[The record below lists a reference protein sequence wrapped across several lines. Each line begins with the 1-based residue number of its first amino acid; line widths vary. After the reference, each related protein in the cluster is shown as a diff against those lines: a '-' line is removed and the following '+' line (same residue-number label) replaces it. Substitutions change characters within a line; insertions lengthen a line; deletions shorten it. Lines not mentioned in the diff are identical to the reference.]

1 MSPAL
6 ARSRPA
12 VAPGRRL
19 VMARLAIL
27 GTLLASLLTSPVAAQ
42 SALAWKFA
50 QGDVFFVQRD
60 IHNDQAL
67 TVKEKVLKAE
77 TQATWVFR
85 FEVQTAPAD
94 PVKDAA
100 VLVAKIHSVKFQH
113 VVGPTSIESKWLTRM
128 KGATFTLDVSRR
140 GRVVKLAGYDDFA
153 ALVAEK
159 KDDVVAVVRQ
169 IWPEALLKQEFDDM
183 LAVAPDQPVA
193 VGERWTESGTMV
205 LPPLGSFTTETRKAF
220 GEIDRAGH
228 IHMAGTIAGKYSP
241 PTAPAD
247 FFRVAGGDLKM
258 TKGTWESTFDRE
270 RGRMLRVE
278 KKIELSGRLV
288 VEMAGAS
295 LDAELVL
302 KNETTSKLLPREP

>member
-1 MSPAL
+1 
-6 ARSRPA
+6 
-12 VAPGRRL
+12 
-19 VMARLAIL
+19 MARLALL
-27 GTLLASLLTSPVAAQ
+27 GTLLASLLTSPVSAQ

-60 IHNDQAL
+60 IHNEQNL
-67 TVKEKVLKAE
+67 SVKEKVLKAE

-85 FEVQTAPAD
+85 FEVQTAAAD
-94 PVKDAA
+94 PAKDAA
-100 VLVAKIHSVKFQH
+100 VIQAKIHSVKFQH
-113 VVGPTSIESKWLTRM
+113 LVGPSSIESKWLTRM
-128 KGATFTLDVSRR
+128 KGATFTLDVSQR
-140 GRVVKLAGYDDFA
+140 GRIVKLAGYDDFV

-159 KDDVVAVVRQ
+159 KDDIAAVVRQ
-169 IWPEALLKQEFDDM
+169 IWPEALLRQEFDDM
-183 LAVAPDQPVA
+183 LAVTPDLPVA
-193 VGERWTESGTMV
+193 VGARWTESGTMV
-205 LPPLGSFTTETRKAF
+205 LPPLGSFTTQSQKSFA
-220 GEIDRAGH
+220 EIDKAGH
-228 IHMAGTIAGKYSP
+228 VHMAGLFTGKYSP

-278 KKIELSGRLV
+278 KKIELRGRLT

-295 LDAELVL
+295 LDADLEL